1 MGSRRG
7 LILRFLNSVLF
18 KIGAYDLSRKVIGS
32 DCTVILRYHSVT
44 DDPSKCAD
52 LINPGLSEQTDIFD
66 LQMGY
71 IAKKYTCVS
80 LDDVGIFV
88 KKGKFPKGTI
98 AVTFDDGFYDNFEY
112 ALPIFKKYNI
122 PATIYMTT
130 GCLDDREL
138 FWPSRTMYLFSN
150 TTQSVLEDRT
160 FLKRTIPLES
170 PGQRNEARLLV
181 NQICECL
188 SGVERA
194 RWLDLLEKKLETNHT
209 KNIPAIMIRSSQVR
223 ELLNCGIIVGSHTM
237 THPNLCKISD
247 EDAWEELK
255 TSKQELEKLTGIEIK
270 HFSYPNPFSQPHC
283 DERVI
288 SLVRKAG
295 YETAVTSLWGRCTTS
310 VNAFAIPR
318 IGIVHHERTLKNF
331 ASGIEKA
338 RLGVKR
344 G

>member
-66 LQMGY
+66 LQRGH

-80 LDDVGIFV
+80 LDDIGIFV

-98 AVTFDDGFYDNFEY
+98 AVTFDDGFYDNFEF
-112 ALPIFKKYNI
+112 ALPVLKRYSI

-130 GCLDDREL
+130 RCLDDREL

-150 TTQSVLEDRT
+150 TTQSVFEDGA
-160 FLKRTIPLES
+160 FLKRTIHLKS
-170 PGQRNEARLLV
+170 AGQRNEARLLV

-188 SGVERA
+188 SGAERS
-194 RWLDLLEKKLETNHT
+194 RWLDSLEKELQTTHSENKR
-209 KNIPAIMIRSSQVR
+209 AIMMRSYQVR
-223 ELLNCGIIVGSHTM
+223 ELLNYGIIVGSHTM
-237 THPNLCKISD
+237 THPNLCKMSD
-247 EDAWEELK
+247 RDAWKELQ
-255 TSKQELEKLTGIEIK
+255 TSKQELEELTGIEIK
-270 HFSYPNPFSQPHC
+270 HFSYPNPFSQPHY

-288 SLVRKAG
+288 GLVKKAG

-318 IGIVHHERTLKNF
+318 IGIVHHQKTRKNF
-331 ASGIEKA
+331 ASSIEMA
-338 RLGVKR
+338 RLGFNL